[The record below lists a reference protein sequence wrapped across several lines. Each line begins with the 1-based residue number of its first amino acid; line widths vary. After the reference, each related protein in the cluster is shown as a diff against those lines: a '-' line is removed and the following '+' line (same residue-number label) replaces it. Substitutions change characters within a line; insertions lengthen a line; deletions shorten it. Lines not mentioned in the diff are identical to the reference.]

1 LIACGGGCENAFN
14 HEVPAR
20 SESRGPGL
28 IVACSTCG
36 AKYRYE
42 EGRFEGKPRKK
53 IRCTKCEAVFEIA
66 NPIVDPPAKP
76 EFPANPPPVSGGEV
90 TFTRRLD
97 SHDYREHPGEA
108 TREHVVSPSK
118 APHSQNLRLP
128 VGKKLSLAVISGP
141 DSGTT
146 FPVDKARMVIGR
158 LGADIG
164 LSDVE
169 ISREH
174 AAVEVEDDSV
184 VVFDLGSTN
193 GTYVGGDRVES
204 APLDNYGE
212 FEVGGTTLMLIVTGT
227 A

>member
-1 LIACGGGCENAFN
+1 
-14 HEVPAR
+14 
-20 SESRGPGL
+20 
-28 IVACSTCG
+28 
-36 AKYRYE
+36 
-42 EGRFEGKPRKK
+42 
-53 IRCTKCEAVFEIA
+53 
-66 NPIVDPPAKP
+66 
-76 EFPANPPPVSGGEV
+76 
-90 TFTRRLD
+90 
-97 SHDYREHPGEA
+97 
-108 TREHVVSPSK
+108 
-118 APHSQNLRLP
+118 
-128 VGKKLSLAVISGP
+128 VISGP

-146 FPVDKARMVIGR
+146 FPVDKARIVIGR

-174 AAVEVEDDSV
+174 AAVEVDDDSV

-193 GTYVGGDRVES
+193 GTYVAGDRVES